1 MAIFNGMAG
10 DDTLTGTNDADQFN
24 GGAGNDTITGLR
36 GDDTA
41 SVDAATDGADSTDL
55 GLGNDS
61 VLVTSSAGAGEIRL
75 SFTSAEVG
83 NGNAL
88 DAGTLA
94 NQDGGLAVRFQR
106 EDATGTPMG
115 DLSRYDDEG
124 ITFVSQTPGLTFDVR
139 DLVSGTQRGNL
150 FDVVG
155 LGTFRNDRLIDQ
167 GNRTN
172 YFNAGQGDDWVTG
185 GNADDFLV
193 GGAGDDMLRGRGGD
207 DRFIGGTG
215 NDTIYGSIGND
226 IAIFNVST
234 DGSDTVDLGTGSDL
248 VNVAA
253 SAPGQIRLSFTS
265 SQVGNG
271 DANDS
276 NTMANQDGGLAV
288 RLQAEDGA
296 GQLTGAV
303 SRFDDE
309 GITFVAT
316 TAGVTFDI
324 RDLVSGTAR
333 GDMFGAATLG
343 TSDADM
349 LTAVLSGKAYYFN
362 AGQGSDMVTGGD
374 LADFLVGGAGDDSLN
389 GGLGD
394 DSFIGGTGADT
405 IMGGDGNDTA
415 IFNVSTD
422 GADSVDLGAGADRVN
437 VAASAPG
444 QIRLSFTSSQ
454 VGNGN
459 ANDSNT
465 MANQDGGLA
474 VRLQAEDGTDMLTGG
489 ISRFDDEG
497 IAFVA
502 TTAGVTFDIR
512 DLVSGTARG
521 DMFKAAVLGTSA
533 RESVSTLVAGNH
545 YFNLGGGNDTARGG
559 DGDDFLVGGLG
570 RDYLFGGNGADS
582 FIGGADNDRIYGEGG
597 ADRAI
602 FNVSTDGADLIDL
615 GDGMD
620 TVTVNAGAPGQV
632 RLTFTSSQVGNGNAN
647 DSNTMANQDGG
658 LAVRLQAEDG
668 ADMLTGAVT
677 RVDDEGI
684 TFVGG
689 AGVTFDVRDLVSGAA
704 RGDMFGA
711 VALGTSARDAM
722 AADLAGKAYYFNAG
736 QGNDMVTGGTGADFL
751 VGGGGDDILR
761 GGRGDDS
768 LLGGGGAD
776 RLAGSSGLDRF
787 IYTSTADS
795 GMTAATRDLVT
806 DFGTGDLIV
815 LTAID
820 ADSTTMA
827 NDAFVFI
834 GTDAF
839 GNVAGQLRQFDDG
852 TDTFI
857 EGDVNGDGMA
867 DFQVQLA
874 GNLMLAA
881 TDFLL

>member
-1 MAIFNGMAG
+1 
-10 DDTLTGTNDADQFN
+10 
-24 GGAGNDTITGLR
+24 
-36 GDDTA
+36 
-41 SVDAATDGADSTDL
+41 
-55 GLGNDS
+55 
-61 VLVTSSAGAGEIRL
+61 
-75 SFTSAEVG
+75 
-83 NGNAL
+83 
-88 DAGTLA
+88 
-94 NQDGGLAVRFQR
+94 
-106 EDATGTPMG
+106 
-115 DLSRYDDEG
+115 
-124 ITFVSQTPGLTFDVR
+124 
-139 DLVSGTQRGNL
+139 
-150 FDVVG
+150 
-155 LGTFRNDRLIDQ
+155 
-167 GNRTN
+167 
-172 YFNAGQGDDWVTG
+172 
-185 GNADDFLV
+185 
-193 GGAGDDMLRGRGGD
+193 
-207 DRFIGGTG
+207 
-215 NDTIYGSIGND
+215 
-226 IAIFNVST
+226 
-234 DGSDTVDLGTGSDL
+234 
-248 VNVAA
+248 
-253 SAPGQIRLSFTS
+253 
-265 SQVGNG
+265 
-271 DANDS
+271 
-276 NTMANQDGGLAV
+276 
-288 RLQAEDGA
+288 
-296 GQLTGAV
+296 
-303 SRFDDE
+303 
-309 GITFVAT
+309 
-316 TAGVTFDI
+316 
-324 RDLVSGTAR
+324 
-333 GDMFGAATLG
+333 
-343 TSDADM
+343 
-349 LTAVLSGKAYYFN
+349 
-362 AGQGSDMVTGGD
+362 
-374 LADFLVGGAGDDSLN
+374 
-389 GGLGD
+389 
-394 DSFIGGTGADT
+394 
-405 IMGGDGNDTA
+405 
-415 IFNVSTD
+415 
-422 GADSVDLGAGADRVN
+422 
-437 VAASAPG
+437 
-444 QIRLSFTSSQ
+444 
-454 VGNGN
+454 
-459 ANDSNT
+459 
-465 MANQDGGLA
+465 
-474 VRLQAEDGTDMLTGG
+474 
-489 ISRFDDEG
+489 
-497 IAFVA
+497 
-502 TTAGVTFDIR
+502 
-512 DLVSGTARG
+512 
-521 DMFKAAVLGTSA
+521 
-533 RESVSTLVAGNH
+533 
-545 YFNLGGGNDTARGG
+545 
-559 DGDDFLVGGLG
+559 
-570 RDYLFGGNGADS
+570 
-582 FIGGADNDRIYGEGG
+582 
-597 ADRAI
+597 
-602 FNVSTDGADLIDL
+602 
-615 GDGMD
+615 MD